1 MKRLVLVDGNNLMFR
16 SYYATAY
23 SGPILRNS
31 KGFPTNALYGFVSMM
46 NKIIQEEKPEYIAV
60 AFDMP
65 KNFRK
70 EEYEFYK
77 EGRNATPDELKQQMP
92 VARQIL
98 TAMGIKYL
106 ELEPYEADDIIGTLV
121 KKAADDSE
129 FDAIIISSDKD
140 LLQLIN
146 FETDI
151 KLLKKEGFVRYNEKS
166 FKEEWGIDP
175 IRIIDLKGL
184 MGDPSDNIPG
194 VKGIG
199 EKTALKLLQEYGS
212 LEGVYENIDKIKGA
226 THNKLVEGKD
236 DAFMSKKIATIYQE
250 VPLVEGFEDL
260 KYLGNQDTLNDLF
273 MDLEFS
279 SFLKKMDAPLASKYI
294 KCNVS
299 DLNLDNDVS
308 VYVYLDSENYH
319 YANVV
324 KVALTDSKGTYIL
337 DSFDGLEDVLK
348 NKNVIVYDYKK
359 VLSKFNVE
367 SKVDFSLILYL
378 LNYRKLDDIADVM
391 SLDNIYAVSD
401 EELRKGKNDIE
412 ATIALKSKYLF
423 DNYKMQLNK
432 LSGTDLEKLY
442 YDIEL
447 PLVNVLLDIENNGMR
462 CDSNILDE
470 MATIVSSKI
479 DEVSKDIYTLVG
491 EEFNIASPAQ
501 LGVILFEKLGL
512 PGGKKNKIGY
522 KTDSATLEKLVG
534 KHPVIECVMEYRN
547 LSKLYSTY
555 LLGLKDYIG
564 PDGVIHPIFK
574 QTLTRTGRLSCTEPN
589 LQNIPTRDEFGKLIR
604 KAFLPQN
611 GCFLSCDYSQ
621 IELRLLAHIANAKEL
636 IDAFNNDEDIH
647 VHVAADIYGIKE
659 SEVTKTQRKTAKA
672 VIFGIVYG
680 ISGFG
685 LGENLNISN
694 YEAREF
700 INKYYELYPNV
711 KKYMDEII
719 AKTKELGYVT
729 TLFGRVRNIEEIN
742 EKNYMVRQ
750 MGERMAL
757 NTPIQGTSADII
769 KLAMVNIYKKLKE
782 NNLKSKMVLQI
793 HDELIFDCYDDE
805 LEKVRSLVKSE
816 MENVVKLNV
825 KLKANDNVATD
836 WYGV

>member
-1 MKRLVLVDGNNLMFR
+1 
-16 SYYATAY
+16 
-23 SGPILRNS
+23 
-31 KGFPTNALYGFVSMM
+31 
-46 NKIIQEEKPEYIAV
+46 
-60 AFDMP
+60 
-65 KNFRK
+65 
-70 EEYEFYK
+70 
-77 EGRNATPDELKQQMP
+77 
-92 VARQIL
+92 
-98 TAMGIKYL
+98 
-106 ELEPYEADDIIGTLV
+106 
-121 KKAADDSE
+121 
-129 FDAIIISSDKD
+129 
-140 LLQLIN
+140 
-146 FETDI
+146 
-151 KLLKKEGFVRYNEKS
+151 
-166 FKEEWGIDP
+166 
-175 IRIIDLKGL
+175 
-184 MGDPSDNIPG
+184 
-194 VKGIG
+194 
-199 EKTALKLLQEYGS
+199 
-212 LEGVYENIDKIKGA
+212 
-226 THNKLVEGKD
+226 
-236 DAFMSKKIATIYQE
+236 
-250 VPLVEGFEDL
+250 
-260 KYLGNQDTLNDLF
+260 
-273 MDLEFS
+273 
-279 SFLKKMDAPLASKYI
+279 
-294 KCNVS
+294 
-299 DLNLDNDVS
+299 
-308 VYVYLDSENYH
+308 
-319 YANVV
+319 
-324 KVALTDSKGTYIL
+324 
-337 DSFDGLEDVLK
+337 
-348 NKNVIVYDYKK
+348 
-359 VLSKFNVE
+359 
-367 SKVDFSLILYL
+367 
-378 LNYRKLDDIADVM
+378 
-391 SLDNIYAVSD
+391 
-401 EELRKGKNDIE
+401 
-412 ATIALKSKYLF
+412 
-423 DNYKMQLNK
+423 
-432 LSGTDLEKLY
+432 
-442 YDIEL
+442 
-447 PLVNVLLDIENNGMR
+447 
-462 CDSNILDE
+462 
-470 MATIVSSKI
+470 
-479 DEVSKDIYTLVG
+479 
-491 EEFNIASPAQ
+491 
-501 LGVILFEKLGL
+501 
-512 PGGKKNKIGY
+512 
-522 KTDSATLEKLVG
+522 
-534 KHPVIECVMEYRN
+534 MEYRN

-604 KAFLPQN
+604 KAFLPKN